1 MKKKKRKNI
10 KKRLNTKRRKLAIYV
25 ILRFFV
31 ILSLIVQVLRGN
43 WLNVIL
49 CIITLILFTLP
60 GLIQDKL
67 KVEFPTTLE
76 VIVYLFIFSH
86 TILGEIQSFYVTF
99 PYWDTMLH
107 TISGFLCA
115 AVGFSLVDVLNQDE
129 NFQIAMTPIFVSIV
143 AFCFSMT
150 IGICWEFVEFSMD
163 HVLNQDMQKDRIVST
178 ISSVKINP
186 EGLNEP
192 ITINDIN
199 KTEIYSNSNKKITTI
214 QKGYLDIGIIDTM
227 KDLFVNFIGAL
238 IFSIIGYFYLKNRDQ
253 SSIAK
258 EFIPKMKRKINDSIE
273 KAQELA

>member
-1 MKKKKRKNI
+1 M
-10 KKRLNTKRRKLAIYV
+10 AIYV
-25 ILRFFV
+25 ILRFLV
-31 ILSLIVQVLRGN
+31 ILSLVVQVLRGN

-150 IGICWEFVEFSMD
+150 IGICWEFVEFATD

-186 EGLNEP
+186 SGLNEP

-227 KDLFVNFIGAL
+227 KDLF
-238 IFSIIGYFYLKNRDQ
+238 Q
-253 SSIAK
+253 
-258 EFIPKMKRKINDSIE
+258 
-273 KAQELA
+273 

>member
-1 MKKKKRKNI
+1 MTKKPKI
-10 KKRLNTKRRKLAIYV
+10 KKRRKNRRRKLIVYV
-25 ILRFFV
+25 VLRVLV
-31 ILSLIVQVLRGN
+31 ILSMIIQMLEGN
-43 WLNVIL
+43 WLNVLL
-49 CIITLILFTLP
+49 CVTTLLLFTIP
-60 GLIQDKL
+60 GVIQDKL

-76 VIVYLFIFSH
+76 TIVYLFIFSH
-86 TILGEIQSFYVTF
+86 TILGEIQNFYGTF

-129 NFQIAMTPIFVSIV
+129 NFHIAMTPFFVSVV
-143 AFCFSMT
+143 AFCFSIT
-150 IGICWEFVEFSMD
+150 VGVLWEFIEFSID
-163 HVLNQDMQKDRIVST
+163 HVLMQDMQKDRIVST

-192 ITINDIN
+192 IIIKDIN

-227 KDLFVNFIGAL
+227 KDLFVNFVGAL

>member
-1 MKKKKRKNI
+1 
-10 KKRLNTKRRKLAIYV
+10 
-25 ILRFFV
+25 
-31 ILSLIVQVLRGN
+31 
-43 WLNVIL
+43 
-49 CIITLILFTLP
+49 
-60 GLIQDKL
+60 
-67 KVEFPTTLE
+67 
-76 VIVYLFIFSH
+76 
-86 TILGEIQSFYVTF
+86 
-99 PYWDTMLH
+99 MLH

-150 IGICWEFVEFSMD
+150 IGICWEFVEFATD

-186 EGLNEP
+186 SGLNEP

-227 KDLFVNFIGAL
+227 KDLFVNFVGAL

>member
-1 MKKKKRKNI
+1 MTKKPKI
-10 KKRLNTKRRKLAIYV
+10 KKRRKNRRKKLVIYV
-25 ILRFFV
+25 VLRFLV
-31 ILSLIVQVLRGN
+31 ILSMIIQMLQGN
-43 WLNVIL
+43 WLNVFL
-49 CIITLILFTLP
+49 CLTTLLLFTLP
-60 GLIQDKL
+60 GVIQDKL

-76 VIVYLFIFSH
+76 VIVYFFIFSH
-86 TILGEIQSFYVTF
+86 TILGEIANFYGTF

-129 NFQIAMTPIFVSIV
+129 SFQIAMTPIFVSIV

-150 IGICWEFVEFSMD
+150 VGVLWEFLEFSAD
-163 HVLNQDMQKDRIVST
+163 HLLLQDMQKDRIVST

-192 ITINDIN
+192 IIIKDIN
-199 KTEIYSNSNKKITTI
+199 KTEIYSNNNKKITTI
-214 QKGYLDIGIIDTM
+214 QHGYLDLGIIDTI
-227 KDLFVNFIGAL
+227 KDLFVNFLGAL
-238 IFSIIGYFYLKNRDQ
+238 IFSIIGFFYLRNRDR

>member
-1 MKKKKRKNI
+1 MTKKPKI
-10 KKRLNTKRRKLAIYV
+10 KKRRKNRRKKLAVY
-25 ILRFFV
+25 L
-31 ILSLIVQVLRGN
+31 VLRILVIISMVIQMLQGN
-43 WLNVIL
+43 WLNVFL
-49 CIITLILFTLP
+49 CVATLLLFTLP
-60 GLIQDKL
+60 GVIQDKL

-76 VIVYLFIFSH
+76 VIVYFFIFSH
-86 TILGEIQSFYVTF
+86 TILGEIANFYGTF

-107 TISGFLCA
+107 TFSGFLCA

-129 NFQIAMTPIFVSIV
+129 TFQIAMTPIFVSIV

-150 IGICWEFVEFSMD
+150 VGVLWEFLEYSAD
-163 HVLNQDMQKDRIVST
+163 HILLQDMQKDRIVST

-192 ITINDIN
+192 IIIKDIN
-199 KTEIYSNSNKKITTI
+199 KTEIYSNSNKKITTV
-214 QKGYLDIGIIDTM
+214 QHGYLDLGIIDTM
-227 KDLFVNFIGAL
+227 KDLFVNFIGAV
-238 IFSIIGYFYLKNRDQ
+238 IFSIIGYFYLKNRDR

>member
-1 MKKKKRKNI
+1 MKKKNKKKI
-10 KKRLNTKRRKLAIYV
+10 KKRISGKKRKLFTYV
-25 ILRFFV
+25 FLRFLV
-31 ILSLIVQVLRGN
+31 IVSMIVQILNGN

-49 CIITLILFTLP
+49 CIATLLLFTLP

-86 TILGEIQSFYVTF
+86 TILGEIANFYGTF

-129 NFQIAMTPIFVSIV
+129 SFRIAMTPIFVSIV

-150 IGICWEFVEFSMD
+150 IGVMWEFVEYSID
-163 HVLNQDMQKDRIVST
+163 HVLMQDMQKDRIVSA

-192 ITINDIN
+192 IIIKDIN

-214 QKGYLDIGIIDTM
+214 QHGYLELGLIDTM
-227 KDLFVNFIGAL
+227 KDLFVNFLGAL

>member
-1 MKKKKRKNI
+1 MNKKKRNI
-10 KKRLNTKRRKLAIYV
+10 KKRISTKRKKLAIYV
-25 ILRFFV
+25 ILRFLV
-31 ILSLIVQVLRGN
+31 ILSLVVQVLRGN

-150 IGICWEFVEFSMD
+150 IGICWEFVEFATD

-186 EGLNEP
+186 SGLNEP

-227 KDLFVNFIGAL
+227 KDLFVNFVGAL

>member
-1 MKKKKRKNI
+1 MNKKKRNI
-10 KKRLNTKRRKLAIYV
+10 KKRISTKRKKLAIYV
-25 ILRFFV
+25 ILRFLV

-150 IGICWEFVEFSMD
+150 IGICWEFVEFATD

-186 EGLNEP
+186 SGLNEP

-227 KDLFVNFIGAL
+227 KDLFVNFVGAL